1 MKVPPC
7 VDRVHT
13 LQLGGNG
20 MRAKRPRVKT
30 AEINIRTDPKLKALA
45 QKAAAADRRTLS
57 GLIEKLLEDHLKAHG
72 FLKPRGKS

>member
-1 MKVPPC
+1 
-7 VDRVHT
+7 
-13 LQLGGNG
+13 
-20 MRAKRPRVKT
+20 VKT

-72 FLKPRGKS
+72 FLKPKRPQ